1 MITTTDRH
9 APPTRGSR
17 TRWAGRILGGL
28 VVVALAA
35 DAAGKLIA
43 PQAMIDHSP
52 PLGLPADPALYR
64 TIGAILAGCLALHVW
79 PRTAV
84 LGAVLL
90 TGFLGGAVAINVR
103 AQMPLF
109 GNTLFGVYIGILL
122 WAGLWLRDERV
133 RALLR

>member
-1 MITTTDRH
+1 MTMLDRH
-9 APPTRGSR
+9 ATTASGNRA
-17 TRWAGRILGGL
+17 RWAGRILGGL

-43 PQAMIDHSP
+43 PQTMIANSP

-64 TIGAILAGCLALHVW
+64 TIGAILVGCLALHVW

-90 TGFLGGAVAINVR
+90 TGFLGGAVAVNVR
-103 AQMPLF
+103 AGMPLF
-109 GNTLFGVYIGILL
+109 GNTLFGAYIGILL
-122 WAGLWLRDERV
+122 WAGLWLRDARV
-133 RALLR
+133 RAMLG